1 MFKNKNITIWK
12 AEIKTQRFV
21 FFQGT
26 RRIEGKAQVANEIE
40 KIKPEM
46 DQAVEKVLKMIDHG
60 STPEDAAKAAKE
72 AIDNIIAPYKAHKE
86 KVDPIFFEWIKT
98 PLKEAKDKIDMN
110 MQQFIE
116 FFEFKR
122 LEIEVK
128 VVKESY
134 GTILRQMKS
143 SPKAGS
149 LAKLDGM
156 KENLGK
162 LYEKVKKYRLFSEHE
177 RRRSD
182 LYEYLDLL
190 TNDVNDAEETIK
202 SYYVQKIASNDAV
215 NDKIEQM
222 IAGNRVPD
230 LRDVQLFK
238 DHYQF
243 LLETKDEIQ
252 KSGSGNDSSKDI
264 LGEIENRLS
273 RMYGIAGRAGIPL
286 EGPIKNMDSLA
297 PAQEI
302 TATGEKAMTGKESQI
317 ENMRLKVK
325 EYLKFLKETNKKQ
338 DNQKQLNALLE
349 TCSFVFANKLFEDAA
364 IRKLLDSAGFEN
376 IKRKPPV
383 PYTINFRESGKL
395 PARKIKMR
403 YGETIVSWEEE
414 GGRLKSASKSYNTG
428 GQEKS

>member
-12 AEIKTQRFV
+12 TEIKTQRFV

-26 RRIEGKAQVANEIE
+26 RRIEGKTQVANEIE

-46 DQAVEKVLKMIDHG
+46 AQAVDEVIKMIDHG
-60 STPEDAAKAAKE
+60 STPEDATKAAKE
-72 AIDNIIAPYKAHKE
+72 AIDNIIAPYRAHKE

-98 PLKEAKDKIDMN
+98 PMQEAKDKIDIN

-122 LEIEVK
+122 VEIEVK

-143 SPKAGS
+143 NPKFGN
-149 LAKLDGM
+149 LAKLDDM

-162 LYEKVKKYRLFSEHE
+162 LYEKVKAYRLFSEHE

-182 LYEYLDLL
+182 LYEYLDVL
-190 TNDVNDAEETIK
+190 TNDVNDTEDTIK
-202 SYYVQKIASNDAV
+202 SYYMQKIASNDAI
-215 NDKIEQM
+215 NNKIEQT
-222 IAGNRVPD
+222 IAGDRVPD
-230 LRDVQLFK
+230 IRDIQFFK

-243 LLETKDEIQ
+243 LLETKEQIQ
-252 KSGSGNDSSKDI
+252 KTTNGNESAKDI

-273 RMYGIAGRAGIPL
+273 HMNGIASSAGIPL
-286 EGPIKNMDSLA
+286 EGPLKNMDAFA

-302 TATGEKAMTGKESQI
+302 TTSGEKALTGKESQI

-325 EYLKFLKETNKKQ
+325 EYLKDLKETNRKQ
-338 DNQKQLNALLE
+338 DHQKQLNALLE
-349 TCSFVFANKLFEDAA
+349 TCSFVFSNELFEDAA
-364 IRKLLDSAGFEN
+364 IRQLLESAGFEN

-383 PYTINFRESGKL
+383 PYTIKYREFGKL

-403 YGETIVSWEEE
+403 PGETIVSWEGE
-414 GGRLKSASKSYNTG
+414 GGRLKSASKSYNVG
-428 GQEKS
+428 LSKKS